1 MKYAVV
7 YESPK
12 GEGPTAIVHIANGH
26 IDTFPEGTDLEYKNI
41 EDDEDLIEELDA
53 IDDTWRERFD
63 LFVFRKRTSEEEE
76 SGEGEEIEMGEA

>member
-7 YESPK
+7 YEAPK

-26 IDTFPEGTDLEYKNI
+26 IETFPEDVDLEFKNI
-41 EDDEDLIEELDA
+41 EEDEDLIEELDA

-76 SGEGEEIEMGEA
+76 SGEMESGEA